1 MMRSTLLLIDDH
13 PLFRRGLAGMF
24 SCSGDFE
31 VVGEASSGR
40 EGIELA
46 RRLRPGVV
54 LLDLHMPGLSG
65 LQVLDE
71 IKQMALD
78 CQVIVLTAEL
88 DRAELLEALHLGVDG
103 YALKDT
109 EPEQLLAYVR
119 QCQVGAVVLND
130 QMVSLLSDPALQ
142 SPAAAAAPGVEL
154 TVREAQTLAL
164 IARGMSNKLIARE
177 FGISDGTV
185 KIYVKNLLRK
195 LRLRSR
201 LELAAWVHEAQP
213 DSMGKKTY
221 AAGAEHRRP
230 G

>member
-1 MMRSTLLLIDDH
+1 MAFSTLLLIDDH

-24 SCSGDFE
+24 SSSGDFE

-46 RRLRPGVV
+46 RRLLPSVI

-71 IKQMALD
+71 IKQLELGCRVIALTAALD
-78 CQVIVLTAEL
+78 RT
-88 DRAELLEALHLGVDG
+88 ELLEALHLGVDG
-103 YALKDT
+103 YALKEMD
-109 EPEQLLAYVR
+109 PDALLAYVR
-119 QCQVGAVVLND
+119 QCSTGSVVLND

-142 SPAAAAAPGVEL
+142 SRAPMAASEVEL

-185 KIYVKNLLRK
+185 KIYVKSLLRK
-195 LRLRSR
+195 LKLRSR
-201 LELAAWVHEAQP
+201 LELAAWVYLSAQP
-213 DSMGKKTY
+213 APTGNPY
-221 AAGAEHRRP
+221 AADAESRHA